1 MKKTKAKRIT
11 IIVLI
16 LVIVAFLITTIALYF
31 TNLQVRTWM
40 DEKIFRKT
48 INDAKL
54 PTIEIEDEKNSTIV
68 AYGNN
73 IAKYSNNVLTIY
85 DSNAN
90 KKSEININVEKPE
103 IVSNGNYLLIADQ
116 GQNDAYLIYRES
128 LQWKKELDGKVSK
141 ISLNRNGAVAVA
153 LSETSYKTV
162 IVMYDI
168 TGDEEFKTYLST
180 TIASDLAISDN
191 GRYLSFIEVD
201 TSGATLKSK
210 VQTISV
216 EKARANEENSMK
228 VALEEQ
234 VNTLLVKLQY
244 KNDDLI
250 ILADNGVYTYDNNES
265 KKVIDKSDDTTFSD
279 NNLNG
284 YVCFVKETKDGN
296 ELDIVNPFNVDKP
309 IVYNLKDSAKS
320 ICTSR
325 NVIAVNVG
333 NEIDFIDRSG
343 ILIKKYTSLKNVKDV
358 IVGENIAGIVY
369 KDRVEIVNL

>member
-16 LVIVAFLITTIALYF
+16 LVIVAFLVTTIALYF
-31 TNLQVRTWM
+31 ANLQVRTWM

-168 TGDEEFKTYLST
+168 TGEEEFKTYLST

>member
-1 MKKTKAKRIT
+1 MKKTKAKKIT
-11 IIVLI
+11 IIVLV
-16 LVIVAFLITTIALYF
+16 LVIVAFLITTITLYF
-31 TNLQVRTWM
+31 ANLQVRTWM
-40 DEKIFRKT
+40 DEKVFRKT

-85 DSNAN
+85 DTSAN
-90 KKSEININVEKPE
+90 KKAEININVEKPE
-103 IVSNGNYLLIADQ
+103 IVSNGNYMLIADQ
-116 GQNDAYLIYRES
+116 GQSDAYLIYRES
-128 LQWKKELDGKVSK
+128 LQWKKELDGKISK
-141 ISLNRNGAVAVA
+141 IALNKNGAVAIA
-153 LSETSYKTV
+153 LSETSYKT
-162 IVMYDI
+162 IIEMYDI
-168 TGDEEFKTYLST
+168 TGEEEFKTYLST

-228 VALEEQ
+228 VALDEQ
-234 VNTLLVKLQY
+234 VNTLLIKLQY

-265 KKVIDKSDDTTFSD
+265 KKVLDKSDDTTFSD
-279 NNLNG
+279 NNLIG
-284 YVCFVKETKDGN
+284 YVCFIKETKDGN
-296 ELDIVNPFNVDKP
+296 ELDIVNPWNIEKP
-309 IVYNLKDSAKS
+309 VVYKLKDSAKS

-325 NVIAVNVG
+325 NVIAINVG

-358 IVGENIAGIVY
+358 IVGDNIAGIVY
-369 KDRVEIVNL
+369 KDRVEIVDL

>member
-31 TNLQVRTWM
+31 ANLQVRTWM

>member
-16 LVIVAFLITTIALYF
+16 LVIVAFLVTTIALYF
-31 TNLQVRTWM
+31 ANLQVRTWM

>member
-16 LVIVAFLITTIALYF
+16 LVIVAFLVTTIALYF
-31 TNLQVRTWM
+31 ANLQVRTWM

-296 ELDIVNPFNVDKP
+296 ELDIVNPFNVDKT

>member
-16 LVIVAFLITTIALYF
+16 LVIVAFLVTTIALYF
-31 TNLQVRTWM
+31 ANLQVRTWM

-279 NNLNG
+279 NNLSG

>member
-279 NNLNG
+279 NNLSG

>member
-16 LVIVAFLITTIALYF
+16 LVIVAFLVTTIALYF
-31 TNLQVRTWM
+31 ANLQVRTWM

-279 NNLNG
+279 NNLSG

-296 ELDIVNPFNVDKP
+296 ELDIVNPFNVDKT